1 MDHLHELARQAK
13 EAAGKLALYDTATK
27 NRGLE
32 AIALALE
39 ARQGEILEANGRDM
53 AQAEQ
58 SGMRPAMLDR
68 LRLTPERIAGMA
80 KGVREVMALPDPV
93 GEIMDT
99 VVRPNG
105 LNIRKVRVPLGVV
118 GIIYEARP
126 NVTVDAAVLCLKSGN
141 AAFLRGGKEAF
152 GTNLVLAGIMKDA
165 LAQAGLDS
173 DCVTFLDDT
182 SHATADAMMR
192 QRGFIDVLI
201 PRGGA
206 GLIRRVLETATIPTI
221 ETGTGN
227 CHLYVDKSA
236 DLDMAV
242 EILFNGK
249 CSRPSVCNALET
261 VLVHEAVAERF
272 LPAAYA
278 RLEACHVEWR
288 GCERTQAIL
297 PGITAATEEDYAQEF
312 NDYILAARVVDS
324 LDQALAHIARYTTH
338 HSEAIVTADPTA
350 AERFLREVDAA
361 AVYVNASTRFTD
373 GGEFG
378 CGAEIGISTQKMHAR
393 GPMGLRELTSYK
405 YVVQGNGQ
413 VR

>member
-1 MDHLHELARQAK
+1 MDHLHQLAHQAK

-39 ARQGEILEANGRDM
+39 ARQGEILEANDRDM

-105 LNIRKVRVPLGVV
+105 LSIRKVRVPLGVV

-173 DCVTFLDDT
+173 HCVTFLDDT

-192 QRGFIDVLI
+192 LRGLIDVLI

-288 GCERTQAIL
+288 GCERTRAIL

-338 HSEAIVTADPTA
+338 HSEAIVTADPAA
-350 AERFLREVDAA
+350 AEQFLREVDAA

>member
-1 MDHLHELARQAK
+1 MDHLHELAHQAK

-32 AIALALE
+32 AIAMALE
-39 ARQGEILEANGRDM
+39 ARQGEILEANDRDM

-99 VVRPNG
+99 VARPNG
-105 LNIRKVRVPLGVV
+105 LHIRKVRVPLGVV

-165 LAQAGLDS
+165 LTQAGLDS

-192 QRGFIDVLI
+192 LRGFIDVLI

-227 CHLYVDKSA
+227 CHLYVDESA
-236 DLDMAV
+236 DVDMAV

-272 LPAAYA
+272 LPAAYT
-278 RLEACHVEWR
+278 RLKACHVEWR
-288 GCERTQAIL
+288 GCERTRAIL

-312 NDYILAARVVDS
+312 NDYILAARVVGS
-324 LDQALAHIARYTTH
+324 LDQALSHIARYTTH
-338 HSEAIVTADPTA
+338 HSEAIVTADEAA

>member
-39 ARQGEILEANGRDM
+39 ARQSEILEANDRDM

-173 DCVTFLDDT
+173 DCITFLDDT

-192 QRGFIDVLI
+192 LRGFIDVLI

-288 GCERTQAIL
+288 GCERTRAIL
-297 PGITAATEEDYAQEF
+297 PGITAATEEDYVQEF

>member
-173 DCVTFLDDT
+173 DCITFLDDT

-192 QRGFIDVLI
+192 LRGFIDVLI

-324 LDQALAHIARYTTH
+324 LDQALSHIARYTTH
-338 HSEAIVTADPTA
+338 HSEAIVTADPAA

>member
-32 AIALALE
+32 TIALALE

-80 KGVREVMALPDPV
+80 KGVREVMALPDPI

-165 LAQAGLDS
+165 LAQADLDS
-173 DCVTFLDDT
+173 DCITFLDDT
-182 SHATADAMMR
+182 SHATAAAMMR
-192 QRGFIDVLI
+192 LRGFIDVLI

-227 CHLYVDKSA
+227 CHLYVDESA

-288 GCERTQAIL
+288 GCERTRAIL
-297 PGITAATEEDYAQEF
+297 PDITAATEEDYAQEF
-312 NDYILAARVVDS
+312 NDDILAARVVDS

-338 HSEAIVTADPTA
+338 HSEAIVTADPAT

>member
-173 DCVTFLDDT
+173 DCITFLDDT

-192 QRGFIDVLI
+192 LRGFIDVLI

-297 PGITAATEEDYAQEF
+297 PNITAATEEDYAQEF

>member
-173 DCVTFLDDT
+173 DCITFLDDT

-192 QRGFIDVLI
+192 LRGFIDVLI

-288 GCERTQAIL
+288 GCERTRAIL

-338 HSEAIVTADPTA
+338 HSEAIVTADAKA

>member
-39 ARQGEILEANGRDM
+39 ARQGEILEANDRDM
-53 AQAEQ
+53 VQAEQ

-152 GTNLVLAGIMKDA
+152 GTNLVLSGIMKDA

-173 DCVTFLDDT
+173 HCITFLDDT

-192 QRGFIDVLI
+192 LRGFIDVLI

-288 GCERTQAIL
+288 GCERTRAIL

>member
-53 AQAEQ
+53 AQVEQ

-173 DCVTFLDDT
+173 DCITFLDDT

-192 QRGFIDVLI
+192 LRGFIDVLI

-288 GCERTQAIL
+288 GCERTRAIL
-297 PGITAATEEDYAQEF
+297 PGITAATEEDYVQEF

-324 LDQALAHIARYTTH
+324 FDQALAHIARYTTH